1 MIFFFIPKK
10 AENYKNL
17 NMSLQLKL
25 EFEIFFLDLS
35 ILIDANYSK
44 IHYWHK
50 KDRKLYQVYEKI
62 DQFFYLATKI
72 MENEKKINMHT
83 KYLQFMN

>member
-1 MIFFFIPKK
+1 MTS
-10 AENYKNL
+10 Y
-17 NMSLQLKL
+17 
-25 EFEIFFLDLS
+25 
-35 ILIDANYSK
+35 
-44 IHYWHK
+44 HK
-50 KDRKLYQVYEKI
+50 PELYQVYEKI

>member
-1 MIFFFIPKK
+1 MLQHKVFIDEVQQQVLLPTI
-10 AENYKNL
+10 
-17 NMSLQLKL
+17 M
-25 EFEIFFLDLS
+25 
-35 ILIDANYSK
+35 
-44 IHYWHK
+44 
-50 KDRKLYQVYEKI
+50 YQVYEKI